1 MGAPVLVAGSAFLI
15 SARGLFGFMPLQW
28 TGAGFS
34 PRRATHFLL
43 LRQKKVSKE
52 KATPLSASLRFA
64 SGNLRCSRPAGS
76 RSNSLRCASLR
87 QSRALIRWP
96 LCSSAHTEGMGEPN
110 SRTATRAIASL
121 GPILQAQAPRVGRS
135 SGWVE
140 RSDDPCGCSAVL
152 GCPAPVAAPAAGR
165 LRGGMGASAPML
177 RHLTRRGCPSGAAQQ
192 QSEFHGAPRNRPGAG
207 LPLRTAKGSQTWG
220 RLLLPSFLG
229 DARKEGAPP
238 GAHPGTRPGHRH
250 AAKSTSKPWLRQAQP
265 ERIRC
270 ELLPCPGFDRLSPN
284 GRGWAASRLRQAQ
297 PKWLGIT
304 PFAIN
309 SIAASDYPIS
319 DRATKHIKT
328 QRPAP

>member
-1 MGAPVLVAGSAFLI
+1 
-15 SARGLFGFMPLQW
+15 MPLLRA
-28 TGAGFS
+28 GAGCS

-96 LCSSAHTEGMGEPN
+96 LRSSAHTEGMGEPN

-121 GPILQAQAPRVGRS
+121 GPILQAQAPCVGRS
-135 SGWVE
+135 SDWVE

-192 QSEFHGAPRNRPGAG
+192 QSEFHGAPRNRPDAG
-207 LPLRTAKGSQTWG
+207 LPRSEAQGSQTGG
-220 RLLLPSFLG
+220 RLFFGDFLL
-229 DARKEGAPP
+229 AKQKKVTAPP
-238 GAHPGTRPGHRH
+238 GAHPGTRPWHRH
-250 AAKSTSKPWLRQAQP
+250 AERLASKSHPRQAQP
-265 ERIRC
+265 ERTVARQDAI
-270 ELLPCPGFDRLSPN
+270 SSV
-284 GRGWAASRLRQAQ
+284 AA
-297 PKWLGIT
+297 
-304 PFAIN
+304 
-309 SIAASDYPIS
+309 IAYPIS
-319 DRATKHIKT
+319 ARTQKHLKP
-328 QRPAP
+328 QRPTP

>member
-110 SRTATRAIASL
+110 SQTAPRAIASL
-121 GPILQAQAPRVGRS
+121 GPLLWVQAPCAGRS
-135 SGWVE
+135 LFGVE
-140 RSDDPCGCSAVL
+140 RSDDPNGCL
-152 GCPAPVAAPAAGR
+152 GVHPLLAAPAAGR
-165 LRGGMGASAPML
+165 LRGGMGARAPML
-177 RHLTRRGCPSGAAQQ
+177 RDLTRRGCPSGAAQQ
-192 QSEFHGAPRNRPGAG
+192 QSEFHGAPRKRTAAG
-207 LPLRTAKGSQTWG
+207 LPRSAAQGSQTGG
-220 RLLLPSFLG
+220 RLSFGYFSL
-229 DARKEGAPP
+229 AKQRKVPRPP
-238 GAHPGTRPGHRH
+238 GRTPGSRPQQRHTAPSAH
-250 AAKSTSKPWLRQAQP
+250 QA
-265 ERIRC
+265 
-270 ELLPCPGFDRLSPN
+270 PN
-284 GRGWAASRLRQAQ
+284 GRRR
-297 PKWLGIT
+297 T
-304 PFAIN
+304 
-309 SIAASDYPIS
+309 
-319 DRATKHIKT
+319 
-328 QRPAP
+328 RPLSNQ

>member
-1 MGAPVLVAGSAFLI
+1 MFAPYLVAGSALRI
-15 SARGLFGFMPLQW
+15 SARGLFDFTPLRW
-28 TGAGFS
+28 AGAGCS

-96 LCSSAHTEGMGEPN
+96 LCSSAHTEGRRQPN
-110 SRTATRAIASL
+110 SRTSIRAIALL
-121 GPILQAQAPRVGRS
+121 GPVLSAQAPRAGRS
-135 SGWVE
+135 AGWVE
-140 RSDDPCGCSAVL
+140 RSDDPS

-165 LRGGMGASAPML
+165 LRGGMGVEAPML
-177 RHLTRRGCPSGAAQQ
+177 RELTRCGCLNEAPQAR
-192 QSEFHGAPRNRPGAG
+192 SEFRSAPCNRPAAG

-238 GAHPGTRPGHRH
+238 GAHPGTRPWHRH
-250 AAKSTSKPWLRQAQP
+250 ASRSASKP
-265 ERIRC
+265 
-270 ELLPCPGFDRLSPN
+270 
-284 GRGWAASRLRQAQ
+284 RLRQAQ
-297 PKWLGIT
+297 T
-304 PFAIN
+304 E
-309 SIAASDYPIS
+309 
-319 DRATKHIKT
+319 RAGV
-328 QRPAP
+328 